1 MVILPHLGSRIEN
14 HALGRDLPE
23 SRASNPARQFQ
34 ERDLRAG
41 TEANGEAG
49 GCDAAIHVQLR
60 AVLFIPS
67 TGVIIYEMAEVEAS
81 VDKIERQLAAVSMP
95 GQHQIDAKLGNP
107 IEHVGE
113 ISMAQKNVDRF
124 RHNQVFNLSQLPVEV
139 TLIVRLSL
147 AIWIVCTDQIQR
159 LAAQYNGRTC
169 LAQDLDALR
178 RE

>member
-1 MVILPHLGSRIEN
+1 MAILRQLGSRRETY
-14 HALGRDLPE
+14 ALGRNIPE
-23 SRASNPARQFQ
+23 SRASNPARQFKY
-34 ERDLRAG
+34 RNLRSGAEPDG
-41 TEANGEAG
+41 KARRA
-49 GCDAAIHVQLR
+49 DAAIHVQLC

-81 VDKIERQLAAVSMP
+81 VDKIERQLAAMSMP

-107 IEHVGE
+107 IKHVGE

-124 RHNQVFNLSQLPVEV
+124 RYYQLFNLSQLPVEV

-147 AIWIVCTDQIQR
+147 AIWIVCADQIQR

>member
-1 MVILPHLGSRIEN
+1 MVGRESLGQLE
-14 HALGRDLPE
+14 
-23 SRASNPARQFQ
+23 QC
-34 ERDLRAG
+34 DLRSRPEPDGKARR
-41 TEANGEAG
+41 A
-49 GCDAAIHVQLR
+49 DAAIHVQLR

-81 VDKIERQLAAVSMP
+81 MDKIERQLAAMRMP

-107 IEHVGE
+107 IEHVRE

-124 RHNQVFNLSQLPVEV
+124 RRHQLFNLSQLPVEV

-147 AIWIVCTDQIQR
+147 AIWIVYADQIQR
-159 LAAQYNGRTC
+159 LAAQYNARTC